1 MAGSPSAMGPHSP
14 ISLKRDAGHVLN
26 IEMLQTAAVPGKDII

>member
-26 IEMLQTAAVPGKDII
+26 IEMLQTAAVPGKDIV